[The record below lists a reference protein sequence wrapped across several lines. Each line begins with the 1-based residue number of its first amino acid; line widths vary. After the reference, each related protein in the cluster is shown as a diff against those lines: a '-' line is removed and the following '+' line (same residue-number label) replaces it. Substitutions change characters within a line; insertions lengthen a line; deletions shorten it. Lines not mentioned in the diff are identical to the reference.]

1 MSQLLHID
9 CSIRREESYSRRLSR
24 KFVDRWQMLHPDAT
38 LVYRDLA
45 ADPLPML
52 SEAAVSGMFLPEEV
66 RTPEMKAGLALSD
79 LVVDEFLAS
88 DRILIATPMYNFH
101 VPPTLKNWFDHVT
114 RAGRTFKF
122 TEEGAVGLAGGR
134 KVIIISVR
142 GGYYGEG
149 SPNQEADLQTPWLR
163 LMFGFMGIG
172 DVELI
177 RCEATNIG
185 GQLHEAS
192 LAAAEARLEHIL
204 TSW

>member
-9 CSIRREESYSRRLSR
+9 CSIRSEGSYSRRLSR
-24 KFVDRWQMLHPDAT
+24 EFVGRWRALHPDET
-38 LVYRDLA
+38 VVYRDLA

-52 SEAAVSGMFLPEEV
+52 SEAAVSGMFVPEED

-88 DRILIATPMYNFH
+88 HRVLIATPMYNFH
-101 VPPTLKNWFDHVT
+101 VPPALKNWFDHVT

-122 TEEGAVGLAGGR
+122 TAQGAAGLAGGR
-134 KVIIISVR
+134 KVMIISAR
-142 GGYYGEG
+142 GGHYGEG

-163 LMFGFMGIG
+163 LMLGFMGIQ

-177 RCEATNIG
+177 HCEATNIG
-185 GQLHEAS
+185 GELLESS
-192 LAAAEARLEHIL
+192 LAAAEARLEHL
-204 TSW
+204 VTTW

>member
-1 MSQLLHID
+1 MPQLLHID

-24 KFVDRWQMLHPDAT
+24 EFVDRWHALHPDERV
-38 LVYRDLA
+38 VYRDLA
-45 ADPLPML
+45 ADPLPVL
-52 SEAAVSGMFLPEEV
+52 SEAAISGMFLPDEV
-66 RTPEMKAGLALSD
+66 RTPAMSAGLGLSD

-88 DRILIATPMYNFH
+88 HRVLIATPMYNFH
-101 VPPTLKNWFDHVT
+101 VPSSLKNWFDHVT

-134 KVIIISVR
+134 KVMIISAR
-142 GGYYGEG
+142 GGHYGEG
-149 SPNQEADLQTPWLR
+149 SPHQEADLQTPWLR

-185 GQLHEAS
+185 GDLHQAS
-192 LAAAEARLEHIL
+192 LAAAEARLEHL
-204 TSW
+204 ATSW